1 MTPPVGKEKPFQIS
15 YFLVPSS
22 GNLGFQKMEIIL
34 IITCIL
40 LFPCFYKKLRF
51 YLFTIFRGILPP
63 QTREDPLTLADP
75 KLNQLFLNE

>member
-22 GNLGFQKMEIIL
+22 GDLGFQKMEITL

-40 LFPCFYKKLRF
+40 LFPCFYKKLCF
-51 YLFTIFRGILPP
+51 YLFTSFRGILPP
-63 QTREDPLTLADP
+63 P
-75 KLNQLFLNE
+75 NQGRSPYLSRPQIKSAVFK